1 MVVRLAAVLAVLMLT
16 LSGCLDVRSSLVVAP
31 DNTVSGELLLL
42 ADRTQLSE
50 QDGSLAEAFAKWR
63 AELPDLP
70 PGEESVYDE
79 GGKYGTRIRFDALPF
94 DDFSQ
99 GNALQLRREGNR
111 IVFSLSLDPAT
122 YVRPNRPLK
131 DARSLLETMTFD
143 IKVTLPGKVQ
153 RHNGTLTGRTVS
165 WKLGKGTE
173 AAELRAE
180 SVLPSPSPSPKPSVA
195 GESAPGSRPWWPLLG
210 GGVLVA
216 AGLVVGVLAWRRR
229 AEP

>member
-1 MVVRLAAVLAVLMLT
+1 MALA

-31 DNTVSGELLLL
+31 NNTVSGELLLL
-42 ADRTQLSE
+42 ADRSQLSE
-50 QDGSLAEAFAKWR
+50 EEGSLAESFAKWR

-79 GGKYGTRIRFDALPF
+79 GGKYGTRIRFSSLSF

-99 GNALQLRREGNR
+99 GKALQLMRKGNR
-111 IVFSLSLDPAT
+111 VIFSLSLDPAA

-153 RHNGTLTGRTVS
+153 RHNGSLSGRTVS
-165 WKLGKGTE
+165 WQLGKGTE
-173 AAELRAE
+173 ASELRAE
-180 SVLPSPSPSPKPSVA
+180 SVLPVSTPSPKPAAATDSTLD
-195 GESAPGSRPWWPLLG
+195 SRPRWPLIG
-210 GGVLVA
+210 GGILIA
-216 AGLVVGVLAWRRR
+216 AGLVLGVLAWRRR
-229 AEP
+229 AER

>member
-1 MVVRLAAVLAVLMLT
+1 MLAVLAVLALA

-31 DNTVSGELLLL
+31 NNTVSGQLLLL
-42 ADRTQLSE
+42 ADRAQLDE
-50 QDGSLAEAFAKWR
+50 QQGSLAEAFAKWR
-63 AELPDLP
+63 VELPDLP

-79 GGKYGTRIRFDALPF
+79 GGKYGTRIQFDAVSF

-99 GNALQLRREGNR
+99 GRTLQLKREGNR
-111 IVFSLSLDPAT
+111 IVFSLSLDPAG

-131 DARSLLETMTFD
+131 DARSLLETMSFD
-143 IKVTLPGKVQ
+143 IKVTMPGKVL
-153 RHNGTLTGRTVS
+153 RHNGTLSGRTVS

-180 SVLPSPSPSPKPSVA
+180 SVLPTPTPSPKPTA
-195 GESAPGSRPWWPLLG
+195 TESAAESRPLWPLIG

-216 AGLVVGVLAWRRR
+216 AGLVLGVLAWRRR
-229 AEP
+229 ADQ